1 MTYNKLKVIWKSSD
15 GSLIACKEK
24 IKVLEE
30 NLQEFQQ
37 EAQDILED
45 ALLIGCDEKQ
55 IKEVLHATIAELTD
69 PYKKTP

>member
-30 NLQEFQQ
+30 NLQEFQ
-37 EAQDILED
+37 DILED

-55 IKEVLHATIAELTD
+55 VKEVLHATIAELTD

>member
-1 MTYNKLKVIWKSSD
+1 MTYNKKVIWKSSD

-45 ALLIGCDEKQ
+45 ALLMGCDEKQ
-55 IKEVLHATIAELTD
+55 VKEVLHFIVAKLTN
-69 PYKKTP
+69 PYKKNQ

>member
-37 EAQDILED
+37 EAQDLS
-45 ALLIGCDEKQ
+45 LIH
-55 IKEVLHATIAELTD
+55 I
-69 PYKKTP
+69 